1 MAPAHPLS
9 AAFRLHATMSALG
22 QQRTCR
28 AEIAMSASD
37 KIRVSVY
44 GTGPAPDAAKFGV
57 GARSLDDIRKACD
70 ARRSN

>member
-1 MAPAHPLS
+1 
-9 AAFRLHATMSALG
+9 
-22 QQRTCR
+22 
-28 AEIAMSASD
+28 MSASD